1 MTENELKKQLWL
13 SRSLRNSA
21 ESQKFYLLSC
31 ALLALG
37 STEKAKELKEKSQKH
52 GIGAAKCIKRAIELG
67 FSPVVEKQENKD
79 EDRGT
84 N

>member
-1 MTENELKKQLWL
+1 MTEKELKKSLWL

-21 ESQKFYLLSC
+21 ESQKFHLLSC

-37 STEKAKELKEKSQKH
+37 STEKAKELKEKSHKY
-52 GIGAAKCIKRAIELG
+52 GIGAAKCIKKAIEYG
-67 FSPVVEKQENKD
+67 FNPVVDKENED
-79 EDRGT
+79 EDNGT